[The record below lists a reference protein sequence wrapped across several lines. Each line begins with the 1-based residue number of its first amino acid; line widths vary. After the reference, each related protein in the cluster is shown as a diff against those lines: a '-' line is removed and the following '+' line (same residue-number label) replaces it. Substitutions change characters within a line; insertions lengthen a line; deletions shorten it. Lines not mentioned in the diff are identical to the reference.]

1 MNLTANPPFNN
12 SDTALPAYTCPNR
25 EAKMQ
30 SVSEAKGNMTG
41 LCKVGTTNFELQS
54 SRVFNS
60 TLAPA
65 LPVCLWFLAKN
76 KADDA
81 KRSFRDR
88 RKQILFQAADPHN
101 GASRR
106 ISRFLMT
113 HKIPSGRENI

>member
-1 MNLTANPPFNN
+1 
-12 SDTALPAYTCPNR
+12 
-25 EAKMQ
+25 MQ

-41 LCKVGTTNFELQS
+41 LCEVGTTNFELQS

-60 TLAPA
+60 TFAPA
-65 LPVCLWFLAKN
+65 LPGMSFYNTQIPVCLWFLAKN